1 MRDLNQKDQLCYVM
15 SKLFDIPDLLN
26 NETFKDA
33 VDGIFQTGQPD
44 DVLIDHLFPPQE
56 RAKYSSPKPWTF
68 GNVFLES
75 CGNDLK
81 VAQNII
87 SGINTRNQIQEYV

>member
-1 MRDLNQKDQLCYVM
+1 MPDFNQKDQLCYVM
-15 SKLFDIPDLLN
+15 SKLFDIPDLLD
-26 NETFKDA
+26 NETFKQA
-33 VDGIFQTGQPD
+33 VEGIFETDQPD

-56 RAKYSSPKPWTF
+56 RAKYASPKPWTF
-68 GNVFLES
+68 GNVFLQA

-87 SGINTRNQIQEYV
+87 TGINTRNQIQECI

>member
-26 NETFKDA
+26 NETFKEA

-44 DVLIDHLFPPQE
+44 DVLINHLFPPQE
-56 RAKYSSPKPWTF
+56 RAKYSSAKPWTF
-68 GNVFLES
+68 GTVFLEA

-87 SGINTRNQIQEYV
+87 SGINTRNQIQENI